1 MKKSLIALA
10 ALGAVSA
17 SLAVALPAMA
27 QPGFGYGH
35 GPNPEY
41 MARVLDLTPE
51 QQAKVKALFDEQV
64 QRRAQLR
71 TTMRTEM
78 QTKLQG
84 ILTKEQYAKMQ
95 DLRQLRWESRQA
107 MGPGRGGRGPGNGP
121 GTGPGS
127 RPDCPGIGP
136 MGPRAQ

>member
-10 ALGAVSA
+10 VLAAVGA
-17 SLAVALPAMA
+17 SLAVPALA
-27 QPGFGYGH
+27 QPGFGHGY
-35 GPNPEY
+35 GPNPAY

-51 QQAKVKALFDEQV
+51 QQAKMKVLFDEQA

-71 TTMRTEM
+71 QTMQTEM

-95 DLRQLRWESRQA
+95 DLRQLRLESRQA
-107 MGPGRGGRGPGNGP
+107 MGPGGRPGCP
-121 GTGPGS
+121 GTAPVGQNA
-127 RPDCPGIGP
+127 R
-136 MGPRAQ
+136 